1 MSLLKKFYPESMG
14 IGTINLGQMEERSLV
29 EHKKSLRQKDGE
41 IKLTDYL
48 FYRPYRGEKPV
59 FVNNH
64 AEAVMR
70 GMG

>member
-1 MSLLKKFYPESMG
+1 MMPVEFSFDKRANIIG
-14 IGTINLGQMEERSLV
+14 ISEADDISQANND
-29 EHKKSLRQKDGE
+29 LR
-41 IKLTDYL
+41 ITDFA

-70 GMG
+70 GLG

>member
-1 MSLLKKFYPESMG
+1 MIDTL
-14 IGTINLGQMEERSLV
+14 NLGQMNKRSFV
-29 EHKKSLRQKDGE
+29 DQKKSIRQKEGK

-70 GMG
+70 GIG

>member
-1 MSLLKKFYPESMG
+1 MW
-14 IGTINLGQMEERSLV
+14 IGTLNLGQMNKRNFV
-29 EHKKSLRQKDGE
+29 DHKKFFRQKDGK

-59 FVNNH
+59 FMNNH

>member
-1 MSLLKKFYPESMG
+1 MEFSFPTFDKRTN
-14 IGTINLGQMEERSLV
+14 ILGNSEAADISQANND
-29 EHKKSLRQKDGE
+29 LR
-41 IKLTDYL
+41 ITDFA

-70 GMG
+70 GLG

>member
-1 MSLLKKFYPESMG
+1 ML
-14 IGTINLGQMEERSLV
+14 IGQVNSGQM
-29 EHKKSLRQKDGE
+29 KKRGFMENNKFLMQQNRNTEVS
-41 IKLTDYL
+41 DYI

>member
-1 MSLLKKFYPESMG
+1 MLISQAITRQMKKTG
-14 IGTINLGQMEERSLV
+14 LMED
-29 EHKKSLRQKDGE
+29 KKSLRQTNKN
-41 IKLTDYL
+41 IKVSDYI
-48 FYRPYRGEKPV
+48 FYRPYRGEKPI

>member
-1 MSLLKKFYPESMG
+1 MFKEYYPEAMW
-14 IGTINLGQMEERSLV
+14 IGTLNLGQISKRNVV
-29 EHKKSLRQKDGE
+29 EHRKSLRQKDVK

>member
-1 MSLLKKFYPESMG
+1 MPG
-14 IGTINLGQMEERSLV
+14 IGLYFDQINKRSYQR
-29 EHKKSLRQKDGE
+29 EKKTQPDENLQVG
-41 IKLTDYL
+41 DYI
-48 FYRPYRGEKPV
+48 FYRPYRGEKPT

>member
-1 MSLLKKFYPESMG
+1 MLISQVNSGQIKKRGF
-14 IGTINLGQMEERSLV
+14 MED
-29 EHKKSLRQKDGE
+29 KKSLRQQNGNTE
-41 IKLTDYL
+41 VSDYI

-59 FVNNH
+59 FVTNH